1 MTTPFSSVSE
11 KFFKIIKVNITTIT
25 CLFTRYPFPLSLH
38 AVLLIPYNNIF
49 TNHSLHP
56 HRHPTTIIYVKHMSI
71 SLYSLFKNFYN
82 FTFYN
87 LLYSKLHCSIPC
99 PNFFPLCQTM
109 QAKMFIFQF
118 KYSFLKFPTLKQ
130 DL

>member
-1 MTTPFSSVSE
+1 MATPFSSVSE

-25 CLFTRYPFPLSLH
+25 CLFTCYPFPLSLH

-71 SLYSLFKNFYN
+71 SLYSLFQNFIISHFIICCARRN
-82 FTFYN
+82 CTAPFHVQISSPCVKLCRQKCLSCN
-87 LLYSKLHCSIPC
+87 LSTVS
-99 PNFFPLCQTM
+99 
-109 QAKMFIFQF
+109 
-118 KYSFLKFPTLKQ
+118 
-130 DL
+130 